1 MQIKMFCLSTERWV
15 VVYILAGQ
23 PEAMYQIQRTI
34 CYNTKSSHY
43 TMSIDDTEVGRCCK
57 GKKILVCVVN
67 KLLVTW
73 S

>member
-1 MQIKMFCLSTERWV
+1 MQIKMFCLSTERLV

-43 TMSIDDTEVGRCCK
+43 TMSIDDTGTK
-57 GKKILVCVVN
+57 Y
-67 KLLVTW
+67 
-73 S
+73 